1 MRKCK
6 KAVISR
12 RSFFKT
18 GLSGFA
24 GLIASH
30 DLSAR
35 WNNITENQSK
45 RRHIQTVT
53 GAISP
58 DTMGFTLPHE
68 HVMCDFVGA
77 DRISKERYNPDEI
90 IKTILPYLQEIKRL
104 GVRTFI
110 DCTPAYIGRDPEI
123 LARLSYATGIYILTN
138 TGFYKEPYLP
148 KFTREVSAERL
159 ADMWAVEILE
169 GINETGIKAGFI
181 KIAVN
186 PGPLIPI
193 QKKIVTAAGRTNKMT
208 GATIASHTVK
218 GVAAIE
224 QLDILEREKVDPASF
239 IYVHASGEPDQK
251 YHFRVAQ
258 RGAWVEYD
266 SIRKESCEKHIELI
280 FTMLDKGYE
289 DNLLLS
295 QDSGWYRVG
304 EPHGGKI
311 NGYSYLVQEFLP
323 ILESK
328 GVGKELIH
336 KLTVLNPNRAF
347 TIQM

>member
-1 MRKCK
+1 M
-6 KAVISR
+6 ADITR

-18 GLSGFA
+18 GLSGIV
-24 GLIASH
+24 GLITSH
-30 DLSAR
+30 GRSAR
-35 WNNITENQSK
+35 WNNITENQPK
-45 RRHIQTVT
+45 RRLIQTVT
-53 GAISP
+53 GTISP

-68 HVMCDFVGA
+68 HIMCDFVGA
-77 DRISKERYNPDEI
+77 DRVSKERYNPDEI

-104 GVRTFI
+104 GVHTFV
-110 DCTPAYIGRDPEI
+110 DCTPAYMGRDPEI
-123 LARLSYATGIYILTN
+123 LARLSCATGIYILTN

-148 KFTREVSAERL
+148 KYTWKVSAERL
-159 ADMWAVEILE
+159 ADMWAAEILE

-181 KIAVN
+181 KIGVN

-193 QKKIVTAAGRTNKMT
+193 QKKIVTAASRTNEMT

-251 YHFRVAQ
+251 YHFEVAQ

-266 SIRKESCEKHIELI
+266 SIRKENSEKHIKLI

-304 EPHGGKI
+304 EPNGGKI
-311 NGYSYLVQEFLP
+311 NGYSYLVKEFLS
-323 ILESK
+323 ILEAK

-336 KLTVLNPNRAF
+336 KLTVFNPNRAF
-347 TIQM
+347 TIQR